1 MIVLAPVAWLL
12 WRFVFDPLAG
22 SVPAQITSMVVQ
34 VELIVWWLSHLL
46 SVRGLARGRRVY
58 LQGQGLGAGTGMAS
72 MAGEGSVISDQPQ
85 QRPCGGGAGRFRAH
99 PGRRRQSGI
108 QELLQ
113 DGLSGAGFEV
123 LSASDASE
131 GIARFLEGRPDAV
144 LVDVL
149 MPGMDGYELCQRL
162 RELTDVPIMMI
173 SALRNEAEIV
183 KGLDA
188 GADDYVTKPFSVA
201 ELTAR
206 MRAHLRRRRR
216 PDTPSA
222 RSPSTAGAWRSTWTG
237 SGWCGTGRTCTSA
250 PPSSASWPTSPSTP
264 GRVIP
269 HRELITQVWGA
280 DGAAWGRTSR
290 STSAGCGRRSRP
302 TPPIP
307 SSSSPATARGTPSRA
322 PPRNC
327 APSS

>member
-1 MIVLAPVAWLL
+1 
-12 WRFVFDPLAG
+12 
-22 SVPAQITSMVVQ
+22 
-34 VELIVWWLSHLL
+34 
-46 SVRGLARGRRVY
+46 
-58 LQGQGLGAGTGMAS
+58 
-72 MAGEGSVISDQPQ
+72 VISDQPQ
-85 QRPCGGGAGRFRAH
+85 QAAPAGEA
-99 PGRRRQSGI
+99 PAESGRILVVDDNQGI

-173 SALRNEAEIV
+173 SALRNEGEIV

-216 PDTPSA
+216 PDTPQRHIA
-222 RSPSTAGAWRSTWTG
+222 FDGGRLAIDLDGQRVVRDGQDVHVSPTEFRLLAYLAVN
-237 SGWCGTGRTCTSA
+237 A
-250 PPSSASWPTSPSTP
+250 

-269 HRELITQVWGA
+269 HKELITQVWGA
-280 DGAAWGRTSR
+280 DGARLGPYLKIYVRRLRQKIEADAAHPQFIISR
-290 STSAGCGRRSRP
+290 HGTGYAFQ
-302 TPPIP
+302 
-307 SSSSPATARGTPSRA
+307 GTPVR
-322 PPRNC
+322 
-327 APSS
+327 PSN

>member
-58 LQGQGLGAGTGMAS
+58 LQGRPGGRDRDGVDGRR
-72 MAGEGSVISDQPQ
+72 GKNVISDQRS
-85 QRPCGGGAGRFRAH
+85 RPCGGGAGRFRAH
-99 PGRRRQSGI
+99 PGRRRQRGI

-237 SGWCGTGRTCTSA
+237 SGWCGTGRTYTSA

-264 GRVIP
+264 G
-269 HRELITQVWGA
+269 G
-280 DGAAWGRTSR
+280 
-290 STSAGCGRRSRP
+290 
-302 TPPIP
+302 
-307 SSSSPATARGTPSRA
+307 
-322 PPRNC
+322 
-327 APSS
+327 

>member
-1 MIVLAPVAWLL
+1 
-12 WRFVFDPLAG
+12 
-22 SVPAQITSMVVQ
+22 
-34 VELIVWWLSHLL
+34 
-46 SVRGLARGRRVY
+46 
-58 LQGQGLGAGTGMAS
+58 
-72 MAGEGSVISDQPQ
+72 VISDQPQ
-85 QRPCGGGAGRFRAH
+85 QAAPAGEAQADS
-99 PGRRRQSGI
+99 GRILVVDDNRGI

-216 PDTPSA
+216 PDTPQRQIA
-222 RSPSTAGAWRSTWTG
+222 FDGGRLAIDLDGQRVVRDGQDVHVSPTEFRLLAYLAVN
-237 SGWCGTGRTCTSA
+237 A
-250 PPSSASWPTSPSTP
+250 

-280 DGAAWGRTSR
+280 DGARLGPYLKIYVRRLRQKIEADAAHPQFIISR
-290 STSAGCGRRSRP
+290 HGTGYAFQ
-302 TPPIP
+302 
-307 SSSSPATARGTPSRA
+307 GTPVR
-322 PPRNC
+322 PPN
-327 APSS
+327 

>member
-1 MIVLAPVAWLL
+1 
-12 WRFVFDPLAG
+12 
-22 SVPAQITSMVVQ
+22 
-34 VELIVWWLSHLL
+34 
-46 SVRGLARGRRVY
+46 
-58 LQGQGLGAGTGMAS
+58 
-72 MAGEGSVISDQPQ
+72 VISDQPQ
-85 QRPCGGGAGRFRAH
+85 QAAPAGEA
-99 PGRRRQSGI
+99 PADSGRILVVDDNRGI

-173 SALRNEAEIV
+173 SALRNEGEIV

-216 PDTPSA
+216 PDTPQRQIA
-222 RSPSTAGAWRSTWTG
+222 FDGGRLAIDLDGQRVVRDGQDVHVSPTEFRLLAYLAVN
-237 SGWCGTGRTCTSA
+237 A
-250 PPSSASWPTSPSTP
+250 

-269 HRELITQVWGA
+269 HKELITQVWGA
-280 DGAAWGRTSR
+280 DGARLGPYLKIYVRRLRQKIEADAAHPQFIISR
-290 STSAGCGRRSRP
+290 HGTGYAFQ
-302 TPPIP
+302 
-307 SSSSPATARGTPSRA
+307 GTPVR
-322 PPRNC
+322 
-327 APSS
+327 PSN